1 MGADPARSFQGTAP
15 ASVCLTQRVLQWS
28 PDPRASPRKEGHR
41 DFWKNNC
48 PLSPLNP
55 SAPGEYL
62 QLRGLVY
69 YLIILPSGWAAEAD
83 CCFPL
88 AGVRACSWTPV

>member
-15 ASVCLTQRVLQWS
+15 ASGCLTERVLQWS

-41 DFWKNNC
+41 EFWKNNC
-48 PLSPLNP
+48 PPSPLNP

-69 YLIILPSGWAAEAD
+69 DITFWLGSRSRLLLPLGRRTGLFVD
-83 CCFPL
+83 
-88 AGVRACSWTPV
+88 ACVT